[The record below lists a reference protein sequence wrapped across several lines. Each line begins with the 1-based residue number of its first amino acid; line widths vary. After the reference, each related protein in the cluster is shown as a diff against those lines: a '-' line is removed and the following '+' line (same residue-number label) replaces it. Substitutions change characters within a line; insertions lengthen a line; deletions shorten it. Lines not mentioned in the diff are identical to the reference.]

1 MQPDNVVS
9 VLVELGHGV
18 VPVRRL
24 LMLPERAPAEH
35 QRRVGGVRRR
45 CTRMQIIARGSEVHG
60 LGGRHSDVYFCTE
73 GGVFH
78 VRMNRESS

>member
-1 MQPDNVVS
+1 VRPDNVVS

-18 VPVRRL
+18 APVRRL

-45 CTRMQIIARGSEVHG
+45 CTRGHIIARGSEVHG
-60 LGGRHSDVYFCTE
+60 LGEDTLTCISAAKGCFSRANE
-73 GGVFH
+73 
-78 VRMNRESS
+78 